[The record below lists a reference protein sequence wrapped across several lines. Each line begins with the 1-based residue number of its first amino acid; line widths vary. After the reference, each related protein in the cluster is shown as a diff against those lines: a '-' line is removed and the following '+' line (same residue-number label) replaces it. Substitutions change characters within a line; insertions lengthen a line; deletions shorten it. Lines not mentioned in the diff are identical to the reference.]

1 MQYQINILYK
11 DVKNLKISLN
21 KEGVVNVTSPKGV
34 SKKEIYELLESK
46 KSWLDKHAKRLYQHS
61 KFDYESYQLKDGD
74 SIYYLGREY
83 PIKLIESKQ
92 NIIVEY
98 EDYLEFLLNPSVIDN
113 REFKLQLL
121 EEFYKDRAD
130 IILNNLVA
138 KYLKIT
144 NQDIQRVTIK
154 KTKTRWG
161 SCNHVKKNINLN
173 YNLVLRDIKAI
184 EYVVLHEIAHLTHPN
199 HSREFYEYVAGYM
212 PDWKARENK
221 LNK

>member
-1 MQYQINILYK
+1 MQYQIKILYK
-11 DVKNLKISLN
+11 NVKNLKISLD
-21 KEGVVNVTSPKGV
+21 KEGVITVTSPKGV
-34 SKKEIYELLESK
+34 TKKEIHELLESK
-46 KSWLDKHAKRLYQHS
+46 KAWLNKHAKRLSHHS
-61 KFDYESYQLKDGD
+61 KYDYQNYQLEDGD
-74 SIYYLGREY
+74 NIYYLGREY
-83 PIKLIESKQ
+83 LVKLVESKQ
-92 NIIVEY
+92 NLIVEHD
-98 EDYLEFLLNPSVIDN
+98 DYLEFLLNPSVICN
-113 REFKLQLL
+113 RVFKLQLL

-161 SCNHVKKNINLN
+161 SCNHVKKTINLN

-199 HSREFYEYVAGYM
+199 HSKEFYGYIAEYM
-212 PDWKARENK
+212 PDWKARENQLK
-221 LNK
+221 